1 MVQIESFILKY
12 HFYSNIRSDI
22 IKKLIF
28 VLILIIIALVF
39 FLVFAFEGFGLGGEN
54 QGAKASGIQ
63 IEEGKIPLIT
73 IESDEIF
80 INGELVSKDN
90 LRSTFEELFNNI
102 ERVEI
107 DYSKAKRT
115 TYLVVEDILKK
126 LNLTIIEK

>member
-1 MVQIESFILKY
+1 MFFI
-12 HFYSNIRSDI
+12 F
-22 IKKLIF
+22 
-28 VLILIIIALVF
+28 
-39 FLVFAFEGFGLGGEN
+39 FAFEGFGLGGES
-54 QGAKASGIQ
+54 QGAKATGIQ

-73 IESDEIF
+73 IEADKIY

-90 LRSTFEELFNNI
+90 LRSTLEEMFGKI

>member
-1 MVQIESFILKY
+1 MLIESITQKY
-12 HFYSNIRSDI
+12 HFYSIIRGDI

-28 VLILIIIALVF
+28 VLIAIIIALVL
-39 FLVFAFEGFGLGGEN
+39 FLVFAFEGFGLGGET
-54 QGAKASGIQ
+54 QGTKATGIQ

-73 IESDEIF
+73 IEADKIY

-90 LRSTFEELFNNI
+90 LRSTLEEMFGKI

>member
-1 MVQIESFILKY
+1 M
-12 HFYSNIRSDI
+12 
-22 IKKLIF
+22 
-28 VLILIIIALVF
+28 IIIALVF
-39 FLVFAFEGFGLGGEN
+39 FIVFAFEGFGLGGES
-54 QGAKASGIQ
+54 QGTKATGIQ

-73 IESDEIF
+73 IEADEIY

-90 LRSTFEELFNNI
+90 LAGTFEELFNSI